1 MVFIHISLKYS
12 GFFVLEYQGSQMAKI
27 ITMFKS
33 IAIVKKLQ
41 QIIKGA
47 VTRAIIVAKYD

>member
-1 MVFIHISLKYS
+1 
-12 GFFVLEYQGSQMAKI
+12 MAKA
-27 ITMFKS
+27 ITMFQS